1 MDRERPHGAGAGVC
15 KHTCVRTRTRPSDWG
30 VAPATARAA
39 RVPRPTERPGRK
51 TLLHLRM
58 AGNPRAHGRSVEVR
72 IGPPR
77 RLRTPVRSQVA
88 RRPSVSVLRRGARP
102 AARRSRRIDRLP
114 PVHGA
119 AKDAAK
125 AADGWRP
132 PCESPEGR
140 SVNRPLA
147 SFSHSSTAVSG
158 SAGASANALR
168 LARLPSGGSGFGRG
182 CLLSL
187 RRPPRPSFAGTGSSS
202 RRCGQPR

>member
-1 MDRERPHGAGAGVC
+1 MVR
-15 KHTCVRTRTRPSDWG
+15 KHTRPRTRTRPSDWG

-102 AARRSRRIDRLP
+102 AARGSRRIDRLP

-182 CLLSL
+182 CLPSL
-187 RRPPRPSFAGTGSSS
+187 RRPPRPGFAGTGSSS